1 MQALKTFILTR
12 LIMSNYNGISSIAAP
27 KLVFFNFNLGG
38 ELCSMV
44 STARYWSNKCFKYV
58 RKANIRLHTRLD
70 GRTNFRRFLGKPKN
84 CNTKKSPI

>member
-1 MQALKTFILTR
+1 M
-12 LIMSNYNGISSIAAP
+12 G
-27 KLVFFNFNLGG
+27 
-38 ELCSMV
+38 
-44 STARYWSNKCFKYV
+44 STARYWSNKCFKYI